1 LGLESFNP
9 NEPASPEF
17 RKKIVSDFVKDV
29 AEGSISLSLD
39 YKGRRPE
46 DIQMISDILAKLV
59 NNLNNYVLG
68 LTAGEE
74 FDFLERQLFF
84 CISVLRT
91 YDAFKTNLSQS
102 KIEDHLQ
109 TLESKFE
116 ESKVTLDKILASV
129 NSGNKRKKSGE
140 KKSASRK
147 SR

>member
-29 AEGSISLSLD
+29 AEGAISLSLD

-46 DIQMISDILAKLV
+46 DIQMISDILGKLV
-59 NNLNNYVLG
+59 NSLNDYVLG

-91 YDAFKTNLSQS
+91 YDAFKTNLNPTRVEGELQELET
-102 KIEDHLQ
+102 KIEDSRAVLN
-109 TLESKFE
+109 E
-116 ESKVTLDKILASV
+116 ILAKL
-129 NSGNKRKKSGE
+129 NSLEKKKGVEKRAKPKKS
-140 KKSASRK
+140 K
-147 SR
+147 